1 MKDME
6 DIRKHGEKE
15 IRKLKKVI
23 DSMREEK
30 AKVDARILMPPPP
43 PPRSTTSSQGR
54 EEVIDLHSQGREE
67 VMDTTQGREEMGGE
81 DPFVPETI
89 QDRKDTGRKETPK
102 KNGRRVPQIED
113 ITDDNRNRLSDILPG
128 CLMNSDGTFTM
139 TPQGMT
145 KANNEEMQLLKE
157 LHLFT
162 PIEVENLKDIID
174 HPLPLMIKL
183 IWSYPGEWILV
194 PRDTRI
200 QEDLNLETG
209 RVARLEKYI
218 DEKGNINRA
227 ISYGEEESKLRVWY
241 RLEDLQ
247 KILPKW
253 KIPLQPI
260 FYNGK
265 KCSKEM
271 KREDGERRKPR
282 RRKKSE
288 PTDQPTDTK
297 SDGYVRGGRGGRARG
312 GYTRGNRGQ
321 NQRGSGAGRGGPTPR
336 EDQRW
341 QGYNE
346 WDQQQSS
353 GARPRNNN
361 NNQGQEYEEEYWPE
375 NDYYNRPHGEYQGQN
390 QYDYYRPDGH
400 ERSDSSRRGKRSR
413 SPSWNR
419 NNARDENPR
428 QERSRGRDRQEGGQ
442 SSREGSKRRQ
452 YPSPR

>member
-1 MKDME
+1 
-6 DIRKHGEKE
+6 
-15 IRKLKKVI
+15 
-23 DSMREEK
+23 
-30 AKVDARILMPPPP
+30 MPPPP
-43 PPRSTTSSQGR
+43 PPRSTTSSQ
-54 EEVIDLHSQGREE
+54 D
-67 VMDTTQGREEMGGE
+67 REEMMDFTQE

-89 QDRKDTGRKETPK
+89 QDRKDTGMKETPK
-102 KNGRRVPQIED
+102 KNGRKVPQIED
-113 ITDDNRNRLSDILPG
+113 INDENRNRLSEILPG
-128 CLMNSDGTFTM
+128 CLMNTDGTFTM

-145 KANNEEMQLLKE
+145 KANNWEMQLLKE
-157 LHLFT
+157 LYLFT

-200 QEDLNLETG
+200 QEDLNLDTG

-241 RLEDLQ
+241 KLEDLQ
-247 KILPKW
+247 KVLLKW
-253 KIPLQPI
+253 RIPLQPV

-271 KREDGERRKPR
+271 KREDGEKRKPR
-282 RRKKSE
+282 RRRKSE
-288 PTDQPTDTK
+288 TSDQPA
-297 SDGYVRGGRGGRARG
+297 DGYMRGSRGGRARG
-312 GYTRGNRGQ
+312 GPTRGNRGQ
-321 NQRGSGAGRGGPTPR
+321 NLRGNGAGRGGPTSR

-341 QGYNE
+341 QQGYHE

-353 GARPRNNN
+353 TNRNRNYN
-361 NNQGQEYEEEYWPE
+361 SSQGHDYEDEFWPE
-375 NDYYNRPHGEYQGQN
+375 NDYYERSQE
-390 QYDYYRPDGH
+390 YYRPEGS

-419 NNARDENPR
+419 NNENPR
-428 QERSRGRDRQEGGQ
+428 QDRSRGRDRQEGGQ
-442 SSREGSKRRQ
+442 YSREGSKRRQ
-452 YPSPR
+452 YPSPK